1 MSETPSK
8 RRRKGRE
15 AYYRGGNPLELNPYR
30 DPYHMIDWREG
41 WDRAQREDEIS
52 ETEERALARRRR
64 EPIAWAIDAAQTDD
78 DVKEILRRIA
88 EHVGME

>member
-1 MSETPSK
+1 MTETPSD
-8 RRRKGRE
+8 RRRKGRN
-15 AYYRGGNPLELNPYR
+15 AYYRHGNPVEMNPYR
-30 DPYHMIDWREG
+30 DPYHTCDWREG
-41 WDRAQREDEIS
+41 WDRAQREDEILQEEE
-52 ETEERALARRRR
+52 ETLAKKRR

>member
-1 MSETPSK
+1 MSETPSA
-8 RRRKGRE
+8 RRRKGRN
-15 AYYRGGNPLELNPYR
+15 AYYRHGDANAMNPYR

-41 WDRAQREDEIS
+41 WDREQRRDEARAAD
-52 ETEERALARRRR
+52 EREIQQRRR
-64 EPIAWAIDAAQTDD
+64 EPIVWAIDAAKTDD